1 MIQAKWKVRKEY
13 LVAVKQYV
21 KSRVTTVHDMLEEI
35 KHIPNDLRR
44 TSEGECEHSGCSM
57 VGVQI
62 VRIHVN
68 HGKRF
73 GSWPMYNAKSI
84 MGFKREENYQIW
96 TLKVAL

>member
-13 LVAVKQYV
+13 LVEIKQYV
-21 KSRVTTVHDMLEEI
+21 KNRGTTAHDMLQEI
-35 KHIPNDLRR
+35 KHIPNDLWR

-68 HGKRF
+68 HGKQF
-73 GSWPMYNAKSI
+73 GSWPKCNAKSV
-84 MGFKREENYQIW
+84 MGFQREENDQIW